1 MQVAGMLSGEQVSHE
16 DMVDFA
22 TSEEV
27 NSENGKLLQELV
39 DRLSDSYPEGM
50 PKSYRVSS
58 NQVASVMS

>member
-50 PKSYRVSS
+50 PKSYRVS
-58 NQVASVMS
+58 